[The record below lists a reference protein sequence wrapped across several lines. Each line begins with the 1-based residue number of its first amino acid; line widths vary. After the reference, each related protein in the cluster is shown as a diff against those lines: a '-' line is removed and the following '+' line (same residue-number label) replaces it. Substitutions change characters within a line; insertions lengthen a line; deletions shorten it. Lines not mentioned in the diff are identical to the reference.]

1 MQTAT
6 RWERQLCRAR
16 LEHGCFDVSFSDGAA
31 VEAPG
36 AGLGSEVQVWAS
48 SSEHRMPCRLSRA
61 FTTRGRPILARWTL
75 SPSVADRLLGAV
87 CAACSLTRT
96 ATRDQSNVA

>member
-16 LEHGCFDVSFSDGAA
+16 MEHGCFDVSFSDGAA

-36 AGLGSEVQVWAS
+36 GSSGSKVQVWGS
-48 SSEHRMPCRLSRA
+48 LHKHWMP
-61 FTTRGRPILARWTL
+61 
-75 SPSVADRLLGAV
+75 RLLLAFPLLDASRV
-87 CAACSLTRT
+87 T
-96 ATRDQSNVA
+96 